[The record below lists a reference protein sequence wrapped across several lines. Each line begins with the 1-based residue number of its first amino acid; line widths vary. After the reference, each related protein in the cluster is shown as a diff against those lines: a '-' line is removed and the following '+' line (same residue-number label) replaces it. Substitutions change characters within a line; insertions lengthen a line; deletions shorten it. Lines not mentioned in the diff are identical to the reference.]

1 MKKNKLTVLCAMIL
15 GLLMEAPQFIRAQ
28 MDMGQYE
35 DEAPIQTW
43 NTYGIQTAASLGR
56 GGAGFTL
63 AVDSSSSLLNPA
75 LLIQLP
81 QLSICLS
88 GAYNAASLYRY
99 SIYNT
104 GVFTS
109 VQNQT
114 LGIFSGDYIG
124 LSGRIGDWALSL
136 SVSNQESFNRPDTN
150 GNYTY
155 GNQLYYTLS
164 FEQNG
169 ILVNFNL
176 SGAKKIS
183 DSLSIGL
190 GLNYVRGNFEK
201 HIVEQWFFSD
211 KTISDSKTLQLKG
224 FYLNG
229 GIVWSP
235 SKTMSLAAVFRTPY
249 KRKADGDSLYRFE
262 FPAAN
267 TDIQIAGGG
276 ESAFLQPMVIGL
288 GMNFEVFREVLFAAD
303 VSYFN
308 WARYEVELFDEILPR
323 DFRNII
329 KANVGFEL
337 FSRYSLFN
345 LNMVSPLRFG
355 FIYDPQPMR
364 TPNSF
369 YYGLTLGTGFKFRNV
384 VADFAYFL
392 GKESGSGH
400 NLAIKKILITVSLQT
415 GRVL

>member
-1 MKKNKLTVLCAMIL
+1 MIL

-201 HIVEQWFFSD
+201 HIEEQWFFSD

-267 TDIQIAGGG
+267 TDIQITGGG

-288 GMNFEVFREVLFAAD
+288 GMNFEVFRDVLFAAD

-364 TPNSF
+364 IPNSF

>member
-1 MKKNKLTVLCAMIL
+1 MIL

-81 QLSICLS
+81 QLSICFS

-109 VQNQT
+109 VQNQKF
-114 LGIFSGDYIG
+114 GIFSGDYIG

-136 SVSNQESFNRPDTN
+136 SVSNQESFNRPGTN
-150 GNYTY
+150 WNYTY

-201 HIVEQWFFSD
+201 YIVEQWFFSD
-211 KTISDSKTLQLKG
+211 MTISDSKTLQLKG

-267 TDIQIAGGG
+267 TDIQITGGG

-288 GMNFEVFREVLFAAD
+288 GMNFEVFRDVLFAAD
-303 VSYFN
+303 ASYFN

-384 VADFAYFL
+384 NADFAYLL

>member
-1 MKKNKLTVLCAMIL
+1 MIL

-201 HIVEQWFFSD
+201 HIEEQWFFSD

-267 TDIQIAGGG
+267 TDIQITGGG

-288 GMNFEVFREVLFAAD
+288 GMNFEVFRDVLFAAD

-369 YYGLTLGTGFKFRNV
+369 YYGLTLGAGFKFRNV
-384 VADFAYFL
+384 NADFAYFL

>member
-1 MKKNKLTVLCAMIL
+1 MIL

-81 QLSICLS
+81 QLSISLS

-201 HIVEQWFFSD
+201 HIEEQWFFSD

-267 TDIQIAGGG
+267 TDIQITGGG

>member
-267 TDIQIAGGG
+267 TDIQITGGG

-369 YYGLTLGTGFKFRNV
+369 YYGLTLGTGFKYRNV

>member
-1 MKKNKLTVLCAMIL
+1 MKKNNLTVHCAIIL
-15 GLLMEAPQFIRAQ
+15 GLLMLAPSLIDAQ
-28 MDMGQYE
+28 MVMGQYE
-35 DEAPIQTW
+35 DEAPLQTW

-75 LLIQLP
+75 LLTQLS

-88 GAYNAASLYRY
+88 GAYNTASLYRY
-99 SIYNT
+99 SIFNT
-104 GVFTS
+104 GVFIS
-109 VQNQT
+109 AQNQT

-136 SVSNQESFNRPDTN
+136 SVSSPENFNRPDLN
-150 GNYTY
+150 WNYTFE
-155 GNQLYYTLS
+155 NQLYYTLN

-169 ILVNFNL
+169 SLLNTNL
-176 SGAKKIS
+176 SLAKKIS
-183 DSLSIGL
+183 DTLSIGM
-190 GLNYVRGNFEK
+190 GVNYVKGKFEK
-201 HIVEQWFFSD
+201 NTVEQWFFSD
-211 KTISDSKTLQLKG
+211 RTISDSKSLQLKG

-229 GIVWSP
+229 GIAWSP
-235 SKTMSLAAVFRTPY
+235 SRRMSLAAIFRTSY

-262 FPAAN
+262 FPPAN

-288 GMNFEVFREVLFAAD
+288 GVNFEFFKDVLFAAD
-303 VSYFN
+303 VSFFN
-308 WARYEVELFDEILPR
+308 WARYEVDFFGEILPR
-323 DFRNII
+323 DFKNII

-345 LNMVSPLRFG
+345 LNLESPFRFG
-355 FIYDPQPMR
+355 FIYDPQPM
-364 TPNSF
+364 TSPDSF
-369 YYGLTLGTGFKFRNV
+369 YYGLTMGTGFKFRNV
-384 VADFAYFL
+384 IADFAYLL

-400 NLAIKKILITVSLQT
+400 NLAIKKILVTVSFQT

>member
-1 MKKNKLTVLCAMIL
+1 M
-15 GLLMEAPQFIRAQ
+15 
-28 MDMGQYE
+28 
-35 DEAPIQTW
+35 
-43 NTYGIQTAASLGR
+43 
-56 GGAGFTL
+56 
-63 AVDSSSSLLNPA
+63 
-75 LLIQLP
+75 
-81 QLSICLS
+81 
-88 GAYNAASLYRY
+88 
-99 SIYNT
+99 
-104 GVFTS
+104 
-109 VQNQT
+109 
-114 LGIFSGDYIG
+114 
-124 LSGRIGDWALSL
+124 
-136 SVSNQESFNRPDTN
+136 
-150 GNYTY
+150 
-155 GNQLYYTLS
+155 S

-190 GLNYVRGNFEK
+190 GLNYVRGNHEK
-201 HIVEQWFFSD
+201 HIVEQWFISD

-249 KRKADGDSLYRFE
+249 KRKADGESLYRFE

-267 TDIQIAGGG
+267 TDIQITGGG

-288 GMNFEVFREVLFAAD
+288 GMNFEVFRDVLFAAD

-384 VADFAYFL
+384 NADFAYFL

>member
-1 MKKNKLTVLCAMIL
+1 MIL
-15 GLLMEAPQFIRAQ
+15 GLLMLGPHLIRAQ
-28 MDMGQYE
+28 MAMGQYE
-35 DEAPIQTW
+35 DEAPLQTW

-63 AVDSSSSLLNPA
+63 AVDSSSSLFNPA
-75 LLIQLP
+75 LLTQLS

-99 SIYNT
+99 SIFNT
-104 GVFTS
+104 GVFRS
-109 VQNQT
+109 MQNQT
-114 LGIFSGDYIG
+114 LGIFTGDYIG
-124 LSGRIGDWALSL
+124 FSGRIGDWALSL
-136 SVSNQESFNRPDTN
+136 SVSNHESLSRPGLDW
-150 GNYTY
+150 NYTFK
-155 GNQLYYTLS
+155 NQLYYTLS
-164 FEQNG
+164 FEQKG
-169 ILVNFNL
+169 ILVNTNL

-201 HIVEQWFFSD
+201 HIVEQWFFPD
-211 KTISDSKTLQLKG
+211 MTITDSKTLQVEG

-267 TDIQIAGGG
+267 TDIQITGGG
-276 ESAFLQPMVIGL
+276 ESVFLQPMVIGL
-288 GMNFEVFREVLFAAD
+288 GMNFEFFKDVLFAAD
-303 VSYFN
+303 VSFFN
-308 WARYEVELFDEILPR
+308 WARYEVDFFDETLPR
-323 DFRNII
+323 DFKNII
-329 KANVGFEL
+329 KANAGFEL

-345 LNMVSPLRFG
+345 LNLVSPLRFG

-364 TPNSF
+364 TPDSF

-384 VADFAYFL
+384 IADFAYFL

-400 NLAIKKILITVSLQT
+400 NLAIKKILVTVSFQI